1 MIAGLASFITINCAL
16 IVPNPPNWL
25 ILFFEIPTY
34 VLWTYQSMTWI
45 TANIV
50 AYGFLMYYDY
60 MILLSDFDMKKFCFG
75 TCLISSAVS
84 LILDYYVPISNT
96 VMYFL
101 FRGKPDI
108 DRYVFIRFSMSC
120 KSFQSTSKSYRF
132 NRKYQI
138 TFRMNIYFA
147 QNM

>member
-25 ILFFEIPTY
+25 ILIFEIPTY

-50 AYGFLMYYDY
+50 AYGFLMNFDY
-60 MILLSDFDMKKFCFG
+60 MILISDIDMKKFCFG
-75 TCLISSAVS
+75 TCFILSAVS

-108 DRYVFIRFSMSC
+108 DRYVFTKFSMSL
-120 KSFQSTSKSYRF
+120 
-132 NRKYQI
+132 
-138 TFRMNIYFA
+138 
-147 QNM
+147 